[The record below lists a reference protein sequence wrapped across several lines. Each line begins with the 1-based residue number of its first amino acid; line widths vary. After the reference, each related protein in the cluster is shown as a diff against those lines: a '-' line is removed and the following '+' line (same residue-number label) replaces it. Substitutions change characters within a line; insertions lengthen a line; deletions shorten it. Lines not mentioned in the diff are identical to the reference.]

1 MGDFDLRGAR
11 PLLGQSA
18 LGSFTRRLLLGCVGA
33 DELRRFYGRQGLDR
47 GEIPS
52 GVLSTLLPP
61 GDLRAGIARLAV
73 PEHLTKFVGSSL
85 RLEQVFTFGVA
96 EPDGTVNGAVKGSV
110 PGMPVD
116 IDAVAVLRPV
126 AATTEAEFTGEL
138 RVRIPLVGKKV
149 EAQVEPFVRDAF
161 AGLERRAA
169 DWLTR

>member
-1 MGDFDLRGAR
+1 M
-11 PLLGQSA
+11 
-18 LGSFTRRLLLGCVGA
+18 
-33 DELRRFYGRQGLDR
+33 
-47 GEIPS
+47 
-52 GVLSTLLPP
+52 
-61 GDLRAGIARLAV
+61 RLAYHHVYAAAPDRVVALFRTQGFIEDVAAHAGALEHAVSIQGDTTTLTMVLPV

-169 DWLTR
+169 GWLTR